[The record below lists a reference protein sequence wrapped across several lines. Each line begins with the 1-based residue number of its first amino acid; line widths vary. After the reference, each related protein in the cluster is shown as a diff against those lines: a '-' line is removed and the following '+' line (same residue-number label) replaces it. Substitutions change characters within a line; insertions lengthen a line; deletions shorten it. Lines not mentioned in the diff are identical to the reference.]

1 MMTLFQY
8 FAVEGRVRGVWGSGR
23 GTDRPPR
30 SFHNKEGEIYKA
42 ATHTVSEG
50 GTFFGHFWTSLTLH
64 TGYAER
70 ILHTTMAFLTGLVLL
85 VLAAAAT
92 EARVGSS
99 NESSF
104 CTETKECLLFDL
116 VCKTS
121 NYEVRHY
128 RPTKWVSTDEESYF
142 FESATSKAFWRLL
155 KYITGANA
163 DGVKMDMTAPVLV
176 KVQENKKIW
185 ESSKYTLSF
194 LLPSAFQESAPL
206 PTDPKVYFTDMPDT
220 RVYVRSYG
228 GWMLSVT
235 TKLNSEMLTRDLDKV
250 NATYNKNFSYA
261 VGYNSPKKI
270 LNRHN
275 EVWYI
280 VDGEPVCSE
289 PTDTVSDT
297 E

>member
-1 MMTLFQY
+1 AIKPKRVHNYNAICCPWCCVCKEVFLSACQ
-8 FAVEGRVRGVWGSGR
+8 VLCEGLSSVCLR
-23 GTDRPPR
+23 
-30 SFHNKEGEIYKA
+30 K
-42 ATHTVSEG
+42 
-50 GTFFGHFWTSLTLH
+50 L
-64 TGYAER
+64 
-70 ILHTTMAFLTGLVLL
+70 GLVICVYL
-85 VLAAAAT
+85 T
-92 EARVGSS
+92 
-99 NESSF
+99 
-104 CTETKECLLFDL
+104 
-116 VCKTS
+116 
-121 NYEVRHY
+121 
-128 RPTKWVSTDEESYF
+128 
-142 FESATSKAFWRLL
+142 
-155 KYITGANA
+155 
-163 DGVKMDMTAPVLV
+163 GVKMDMTAPVLV